1 MFLIAVGFITAYS
14 FQSTAN
20 AAFPKLINFQGK
32 LTAVSN
38 GTNVAN
44 GTYTFQFKIYDAP
57 TGGSLL
63 WTETYDQAPVDDCQ
77 ELQVTSGV
85 FNTKL
90 GSCNPLTIDVTA
102 GDLYLSVNFDPG
114 SGYDGEMTPRKQL
127 VASAFAFNANNVVGD
142 GRIDIAYAPGTTTN
156 PGAKIDYAPSV
167 SSSNNALQVS
177 SGANVTGAALV
188 VTQAGTGVG
197 INLAGAGGS
206 SRIINSTSSALILQ
220 TTTSGNINLNSAG
233 GTLELQDNT
242 NVTGALTATGVI
254 QGGSA
259 TATTYSR
266 LGTGTTNH
274 SLGAAD
280 DLLITDDLEVDGDS
294 FFDGNITITGS
305 CTGCGGGS
313 QTPWAQDIDAD
324 NFSLLDF
331 GPNLTS
337 RAATTIG
344 SANNG
349 AGASG
354 LVTLNTGTGTTST
367 GGVTL
372 ATGNASAGTA
382 GNISLDVGTSTSGN
396 GSILIGTAARAQTVT
411 IGNSTGGTITVG
423 ASSGS
428 DLILNDAHWS
438 VTGAGV
444 ASFIT
449 GSVLGSQTFTTNN
462 ITDSGALT
470 VTSGATTALTLNSGT
485 TGTINV
491 GTDASAETINIGNT
505 GAAIKTIAIGNNS
518 QANTI
523 TIGDASATSVSITE
537 NNWSINSSGV
547 AAFITGSTIG
557 SQTFTTN
564 NITDSGALT
573 VTSGATTALTLNS
586 GTTGTINIGTDAS
599 AETINIGNTGAAVKT
614 IAIGNNSQANTITIG
629 DASATGVSITDNN
642 WSVSTAGVAS
652 FITGSTIGSLTFT
665 TNNISDSGALTINST
680 SGALTLQSTT
690 SGNIVLNSAGG
701 TIELQDNTNVTGAI
715 TATGAIQG
723 GGATAVAY
731 SRLGAGTTTHS
742 LGAAD
747 DLLITDDLEV
757 DGDAFFDG
765 NLTVTGTCTGCGGG
779 SQTPWA
785 QDIDADNFSLL
796 DFGPS
801 LTSRAATTIGSA
813 NNGAG
818 ASGLVT
824 LNTGTGTTSTG
835 GVTLVTGNASA
846 GTAGSISLDVGT
858 STSGNGSILIGTA
871 ARTQTITIGNSTGGV
886 ITVGASSGSDL
897 VLNDAQWSVSGAGA
911 ALFASADVSGVI
923 QAGSSNVNLTDA
935 SGFVQHDSI
944 VDCADTQILKWAT
957 GGGRWGCAT
966 DETGGGGS
974 TLQSSYAADVDD
986 NNATISLTT
995 ADDSLVFTNPS
1006 SSGTDSAFVVQVDQ
1020 ANTTAAV
1027 VGLDIVQ
1034 QSDAANAVNVTANAI
1049 NAEVGLNITANALTS
1064 GNGLAIASSS
1074 TALTGALAK
1083 LTLSGSNAANTG
1095 SLLRIDNTGT
1105 ASATTGLYID
1115 HRATGTGNYALRIDD
1130 VSGDTTPF
1138 IVDGDGRVGIGTS
1151 SISANAAT
1159 ERLLQV
1165 GSETER
1171 GNASVYGE
1179 IISKGLDD
1187 HTPLTGI
1194 KDVFVYDTTGDSDG
1208 GRWIDWATTD
1218 NLSWYAEAL
1227 DDSSSDPCVIASDD
1241 RCYKASFPRKAIL
1254 VVTTD
1259 ALYIFDAATNDM
1271 WMKFSQNASVYA
1283 LGADTNNDPSSV
1295 FALNGVIYVGA
1306 NGSSAGGLY
1315 AFDFV
1320 NDRMWNYNGTN
1331 RSAATTGISG
1341 RNAATTYN
1349 VESNLKLEI
1358 SPVGTA
1364 AEWERVNDVHAV
1376 VMSRTQSAVTAL
1388 GSATNTNP
1396 AYGKVF
1402 IGLAT
1407 DSGITLINPSGF
1419 VLHQY
1424 SDVTADDYTSVVVS
1438 SRGFL
1443 YALNTTQDQLERWD
1457 TIDTDK
1463 ASEVNGTYSR
1473 KWDETIG
1480 TGPALAS
1487 ATFNILAGAPDNLE
1501 IAERASNNLNTE
1513 DVIYVGHS
1521 LGMAELHEHTTQAF
1535 GWVKYYNSTRQTPM
1549 MMLAGI
1555 NDMVLPMDD
1564 TSGTQAQDLAIANT
1578 DMAIKGTPT
1587 LGVDGVQ
1594 GKAINFDNT
1603 DDYLCS
1609 DANQDNTCDLDT
1621 AFNMSTVGWT
1631 ISLWFKHSA
1640 TAPSGAI
1647 DTIFEKCVTATPGQA
1662 VGCVFAYMNTS
1673 GQIVVANDDDATW
1686 TRPDGGGANSYDI
1699 TATSTYAYNDN
1710 QWHNLIITRTN
1721 INDVDS
1727 WIDGQGMSLSTATGN
1742 TITLDGSQIVTLGAS
1757 CVTTVT
1763 ANCGAVTNVWDGQL
1777 DDVQFIVGTTT
1788 QATMTQLY
1796 VRRYFNVE
1804 RPRVTKKTI
1813 TVTDAT
1819 SATSTSLTDTGEAWN
1834 ANEFAGAIVEITG
1847 SSDTDCVGVSRRVSS
1862 NTATSLTFTPAV
1874 PGACTMDTS
1883 ADFEVDSEALFGGSS
1898 SVGGIGISAET
1909 PLGEARQM
1917 CVGTNS
1923 GSDTG
1928 AVTCY
1933 NHQDGPSIVADVY
1946 HSQASQTDNSGTDWT
1961 GSNYDEMIAIDLS
1974 TRTLVMASEAHF
1986 TSITE
1991 DVRLG
1996 QGLDYIANQLYNI
2009 RQEIVLDGITAIG
2022 STGSEIGFTGGADL
2036 AEYYYSTQA
2045 LEPGQVV
2052 VIDREGDGD
2061 DVVRS
2066 TRAYSGGILGVV
2078 STQPGIILGLRAED
2092 GFPIALTGRIPVK
2105 FSMENGPVKAGD
2117 YLTSSSIPGYAMRA
2131 TGAGPTIGKAL
2142 ADSIPEQDM
2151 AVCSAHGE
2159 GLPDN
2164 IKCSEVSVFVEHGNF
2179 SGLPIEQLMQE
2190 MRVSVSAVGDLIEDS
2205 TEGLVEESDEESQ
2218 ALVGTGL
2225 DNDID
2230 DSLTTDEKI
2239 LVFLKHIKAEKVA
2252 AGQGVSAELF
2262 TDRVSAAFEVIS
2274 PQVTTS
2280 GLRVEV
2286 IGKLGGIIDM
2296 LSDVTF
2302 FGRPYLN
2309 NDTAGFAVIKE
2320 GHTTVDVKFDKEY
2333 IEQPVVVASIAGELD
2348 SEIIKTG
2355 DVEKIKEIQ
2364 KLQDDLAIEL
2374 FEQGIQALVIK
2385 KNVFGFTILLNKP
2398 APKDLSLSWIALAV
2412 KNPKIFESEGLTEEV
2427 EDETETNPEVLGENT
2442 SSDESGSSEE
2452 NNESSNDESPP
2463 QEEAPVEEES
2473 PPAEEPA
2480 PPVEEQAEPSPPPS
2494 EESSPPSE

>member
-1 MFLIAVGFITAYS
+1 MSLKINHNQIIKTVAALTCMLLIVVGFVTAYS

-32 LTAVSN
+32 LTAVSTS
-38 GTNVAN
+38 TNVAN
-44 GTYTFQFKIYDAP
+44 GTYAMEFKIYDDP
-57 TGGSLL
+57 TAGSLL
-63 WTETYDQAPVDDCQ
+63 WTETYDQPSGSCAKPT
-77 ELQVTSGV
+77 VTSGV
-85 FNTKL
+85 FNVKL
-90 GSCNPLTIDVTA
+90 GTCNAITFDVTGGA
-102 GDLYLSVNFDPG
+102 LYLSVNFAPTG
-114 SGYDGEMTPRKQL
+114 VAYDGEMSPRKQL

-156 PGAKIDYAPSV
+156 PGAKIDYSPSV

-206 SRIINSTSSALILQ
+206 SRVINSTSSALILQ
-220 TTTSGNINLNSAG
+220 TTTSGNINLDSAG

-242 NVTGALTATGVI
+242 NVTGALTISGVL
-254 QGGSA
+254 QGGGA

-266 LGTGTTNH
+266 LGSGTTNH

-280 DLLITDDLEVDGDS
+280 DLLVTDDLEVDGDV
-294 FFDGNITITGS
+294 FFDGNLTVTGT

-349 AGASG
+349 SGASG
-354 LVTLNTGTGTTST
+354 LVTLNSGTGTTST
-367 GGVTL
+367 GGVTII
-372 ATGNASAGTA
+372 TGNASAGTA
-382 GNISLDVGTSTSGN
+382 GN
-396 GSILIGTAARAQTVT
+396 
-411 IGNSTGGTITVG
+411 
-423 ASSGS
+423 
-428 DLILNDAHWS
+428 
-438 VTGAGV
+438 
-444 ASFIT
+444 
-449 GSVLGSQTFTTNN
+449 
-462 ITDSGALT
+462 
-470 VTSGATTALTLNSGT
+470 
-485 TGTINV
+485 
-491 GTDASAETINIGNT
+491 
-505 GAAIKTIAIGNNS
+505 
-518 QANTI
+518 
-523 TIGDASATSVSITE
+523 
-537 NNWSINSSGV
+537 
-547 AAFITGSTIG
+547 
-557 SQTFTTN
+557 
-564 NITDSGALT
+564 
-573 VTSGATTALTLNS
+573 
-586 GTTGTINIGTDAS
+586 
-599 AETINIGNTGAAVKT
+599 
-614 IAIGNNSQANTITIG
+614 
-629 DASATGVSITDNN
+629 
-642 WSVSTAGVAS
+642 
-652 FITGSTIGSLTFT
+652 
-665 TNNISDSGALTINST
+665 
-680 SGALTLQSTT
+680 
-690 SGNIVLNSAGG
+690 
-701 TIELQDNTNVTGAI
+701 
-715 TATGAIQG
+715 
-723 GGATAVAY
+723 
-731 SRLGAGTTTHS
+731 
-742 LGAAD
+742 
-747 DLLITDDLEV
+747 
-757 DGDAFFDG
+757 
-765 NLTVTGTCTGCGGG
+765 
-779 SQTPWA
+779 
-785 QDIDADNFSLL
+785 
-796 DFGPS
+796 
-801 LTSRAATTIGSA
+801 
-813 NNGAG
+813 
-818 ASGLVT
+818 
-824 LNTGTGTTSTG
+824 
-835 GVTLVTGNASA
+835 
-846 GTAGSISLDVGT
+846 ISLDVGT

-871 ARTQTITIGNSTGGV
+871 ARTQTITIGNSTGGT

-897 VLNDAQWSVSGAGA
+897 VLNDAHWSVSGAGA

-935 SGFVQHDSI
+935 SGYVQHDSL

-957 GGGRWGCAT
+957 GGGRWGCAA

-974 TLQSSYAADVDD
+974 TLQSSYAADVDGT
-986 NNATISLTT
+986 NATISLTT

-1006 SSGTDSAFVVQVDQ
+1006 SAGTDSAFVVQVDQ

-1034 QSDAANAVNVTANAI
+1034 QSNAANAVNVTANTI
-1049 NAEVGLNITANALTS
+1049 DSEVGLNITANALTS

-1083 LTLSGSNAANTG
+1083 LTLSGSDAANTG
-1095 SLLRIDNTGT
+1095 SVLRIDNTGT

-1151 SISANAAT
+1151 SISASAAT

-1165 GSETER
+1165 GSEERR

-1179 IISKGLDD
+1179 IISKGSDD

-1194 KDVFVYDTTGDSDG
+1194 KDVFVYDTSGDSDG

-1227 DDSSSDPCVIASDD
+1227 DDSASDTCVISSDD
-1241 RCYKASFPRKAIL
+1241 RCYKASFPRKALL

-1271 WMKFSQNASVYA
+1271 WMKFSQHSDGYA

-1295 FALNGVIYVGA
+1295 IALNGVIYVGA

-1315 AFDFV
+1315 AIDFV
-1320 NDRMWNYNGTN
+1320 NDRMWNYNGTS
-1331 RSAATTGISG
+1331 RAAAGVGISG
-1341 RNAATTYN
+1341 RNSAVTYN
-1349 VESNLKLEI
+1349 VDSNVKLEI
-1358 SPVGTA
+1358 SPTGTQ

-1388 GSATNTNP
+1388 GAATNTNP
-1396 AYGKVF
+1396 GYGKVF

-1407 DSGITLINPSGF
+1407 DSGVTIINPSGL
-1419 VLHQY
+1419 VLNQY
-1424 SDVTADDYTSVVVS
+1424 SDVTADDYNAVVIS
-1438 SRGFL
+1438 SRGFM
-1443 YALNTTQDQLERWD
+1443 YALNSTSDQLERWD

-1463 ASEVNGTYSR
+1463 ASEINGTFSR
-1473 KWDETIG
+1473 RWDEARA
-1480 TGPALAS
+1480 TGPALATS
-1487 ATFNILAGAPDNLE
+1487 AFDVLTGKPDNLE

-1521 LGMAELHEHTTQAF
+1521 LGMAELHEHTTQLL

-1564 TSGTQAQDLAIANT
+1564 TSGTQAQDVSILNT
-1578 DMAIKGTPT
+1578 DMAINGTPT

-1594 GKAINFDNT
+1594 GKAIQFDNT
-1603 DDYLCS
+1603 DDFLCS

-1631 ISLWFKHSA
+1631 ISLWFKHST

-1647 DTIFEKCVTATPGQA
+1647 DTLFEKCVTATPGQA
-1662 VGCVFAYMNTS
+1662 IGCVVAYMNTS

-1721 INDVDS
+1721 ANDVDS
-1727 WIDGQGMSLSTATGN
+1727 WIDGQGMTLSTATGL
-1742 TITLDGSQIVTLGAS
+1742 TATFDGSQIVTIGAS

-1763 ANCGAVTNVWDGQL
+1763 ANCGAVTNAWDGAI
-1777 DDVQFIVGTTT
+1777 DDVQYIVGTTT

-1796 VRRYFNVE
+1796 VRRYFNIE
-1804 RPRVTKKTI
+1804 RPRATKRTI
-1813 TVTDAT
+1813 TVANAT
-1819 SATSTSLTDTGEAWN
+1819 SATSTSVTDTGESWF
-1834 ANEFAGAIVEITG
+1834 ANDFAGSILEITG
-1847 SSDTDCVGVSRRVSS
+1847 SDDADCVGLTRRISA
-1862 NTATSLTFTPAV
+1862 NTADTITFTPAV

-1883 ADFEVDSEALFGGSS
+1883 ADFEIDPEALYGGSDA
-1898 SVGGIGISAET
+1898 VGGIGITGET
-1909 PLGEARQM
+1909 PLGEARQL
-1917 CVGTNS
+1917 CIGTNS
-1923 GSDTG
+1923 GTDTG
-1928 AVTCY
+1928 GVTCY

-1946 HSQASQTDNSGTDWT
+1946 HSQASQTDDDGTDWAGT
-1961 GSNYDEMIAIDLS
+1961 DYDDIVSMDLS
-1974 TRTLVMASEAHF
+1974 TRTFIIASEAHF
-1986 TSITE
+1986 TAITE

-1996 QGLDYIANQLYNI
+1996 QGLDYVANQLYAI
-2009 RQEIVLDGITAIG
+2009 RQEIVLDGITAVG
-2022 STGSEIGFTGGADL
+2022 STGIEVGFTGGADL
-2036 AEYYYSTQA
+2036 AEYYYSTEA

-2052 VIDREGDGD
+2052 VIDKNGDGD

-2066 TRAYSGGILGVV
+2066 TRRYSGGILGVV
-2078 STQPGIILGLRAED
+2078 STQPGIILGLHAED
-2092 GFPIALTGRIPVK
+2092 GFAIALTGRIPVK

-2117 YLTSSSIPGYAMRA
+2117 YLTSASIPGYAMRA

-2142 ADSIPEQDM
+2142 TDSIPEQDM
-2151 AVCSAHGE
+2151 AVCSAMGE
-2159 GLPDN
+2159 GLPETT
-2164 IKCSEVSVFVEHGNF
+2164 KCGEVSIFVEHGNF

-2190 MRVSVSAVGDLIEDS
+2190 MRISVSAVGDLIEDS
-2205 TEGLVEESDEESQ
+2205 TEGLVEESGVESQ

-2239 LVFLKHIKAEKVA
+2239 LVFLRHIKAEKVA

-2274 PQVTTS
+2274 PQVTTG
-2280 GLRVEV
+2280 GLRVEA

-2309 NDTAGFAVIKE
+2309 NDTAGFALVKA
-2320 GHTTVDVKFDKEY
+2320 GHTSVDIKFDKEY

-2348 SEIIKTG
+2348 NEIIKTG

-2374 FEQGIQALVIK
+2374 FEQGIQVLVIK

-2398 APKDLSLSWIALAV
+2398 APKDVPLSWIALAV
-2412 KNPKIFESEGLTEEV
+2412 KNPKIFESEGLAEEV
-2427 EDETETNPEVLGENT
+2427 EDDTELNPEVLGENT
-2442 SSDESGSSEE
+2442 ASEE
-2452 NNESSNDESPP
+2452 QEPSEGNNEPANETAPP
-2463 QEEAPVEEES
+2463 QEETLVEEES
-2473 PPAEEPA
+2473 PPVEEPA
-2480 PPVEEQAEPSPPPS
+2480 PSVEEQPEQSPPLS
-2494 EESSPPSE
+2494 EESLPSSE